1 MGTNFEL
8 AKRVFAAFGTS
19 AALMASALAPT
30 TTVAAPQATNAEQPR
45 GLEEVIVT
53 SRRRE
58 ESIMEIPLA
67 VSAFGQQDLQVRGVD
82 QMEELSNFTP
92 GFHFN
97 FENLGRADRGY
108 NTLTFRGM
116 DAGTFLVTRQPAQVF
131 INGVPVVGGNLPGLL
146 DVERTEVIKGPQS
159 AYFGRSTFAGA
170 VNFITRDPSFDW
182 RGRLALDVATY
193 DTQDVSLSFEGP
205 LVGDWLAGR
214 ITGRHYQT
222 GGQYRNYAN
231 RSEMLGARETN
242 ALTASFIAKPTEKLT
257 LRTFLAAWTDD
268 DGPDASVKTG
278 AAERNCDPLNQGQL
292 TNTCGEVPFR
302 LTPEQISNSMFID
315 EQFYRD
321 IIKNEANLAQIF
333 DENFIEKAGL
343 AREAAQVTFGASYAF
358 DSGYSLD
365 FNTGWN
371 LNNFQRMTGN
381 TPYYPDRLT
390 PNPNYGRIPGVRQ
403 YLEHLQ
409 SLTDQG
415 NEGYGYELRLT
426 SPDAARFRWL
436 VGVSSFYQMA
446 EGRPRGESATGFQDS
461 SFTTKREGTA
471 NGLFVGTAFDFTDAL
486 TLNLE
491 ARYQIDTVKSQV
503 TQGPGGPGYTKG
515 PLFKHDFKSFLP
527 RGILEYSFDGGS
539 NVYASI
545 AQGTRPGDF
554 NTHLG
559 FLTPEE
565 LAEVEREGGTGT
577 NIDEEKLT
585 SYEIGWKGR
594 FWDGRGRSTV
604 AIYYGDWSN
613 MQIFRNVQIGDITLG
628 TQRSIELTTSSGKSK
643 IQGVELEAWLALT
656 NEISLDLTGAYTDTE
671 YGPEYICNACLPIIG
686 TTDVTGNMKARYPKT
701 TGSLGLN
708 YNTTLGAKYDFFA
721 RLDYLYKG
729 SIFSSDANLAETGA
743 SQKVNVRVGV
753 DFDNLNIAFYAT
765 NIFHDKTYS
774 SIVDTINNLDRG
786 TPIPGFP
793 QGPAR
798 SLSVVLPEKPVYG
811 LKLTYEF

>member
-1 MGTNFEL
+1 M
-8 AKRVFAAFGTS
+8 V
-19 AALMASALAPT
+19 SALT
-30 TTVAAPQATNAEQPR
+30 TPVANSAPQSTGVEAAR

-58 ESIMEIPLA
+58 ESILEVPLA
-67 VSAFGQQDLQVRGVD
+67 VSAFGEADLQVRGVD

-182 RGRLALDVATY
+182 RGKLALDVATF
-193 DTQDVSLSFEGP
+193 DTSDVSLSIEGP

-214 ITGRHYQT
+214 VTARQYQT

-231 RSEMLGARETN
+231 RSEMLGARETK
-242 ALTASFIAKPTEKLT
+242 ALTASFVAKPTDKLT

-268 DGPDASVKTG
+268 DGPDAAVRTG
-278 AAERNCDPLNQGQL
+278 AAERNCDPLSQGQL

-302 LTPEQISNSMFID
+302 LRPDQISNSMFID

-321 IIKNEANLAQIF
+321 IVQNGAGLAQVF
-333 DENFIEKAGL
+333 DENFIRAAGL
-343 AREAAQVTFGASYAF
+343 AREAAQVTFGANYVF
-358 DSGYSLD
+358 DSDYSID

-371 LNNFQRMTGN
+371 INNFQRMTGS

-390 PNPNYGRIPGVRQ
+390 PNPNYGTIPGVRQ
-403 YLEHLQ
+403 YLEQLQ

-415 NEGYGYELRLT
+415 NEGYGLELRLT

-436 VGVSSFYQMA
+436 VGVSSHYQMA

-471 NGLFVGTAFDFTDAL
+471 NGVFAGTAFDVTDRL

-491 ARYQIDTVKSQV
+491 ARYQVDTVKSQV

-515 PLFKHDFKSFLP
+515 PLFKHDFTSFLP
-527 RGILEYSFDGGS
+527 RGILEYTFSDDS
-539 NVYASI
+539 NVYMSV

-559 FLTPEE
+559 FLNPEQI
-565 LAEVEREGGTGT
+565 AEVEREGGTGT

-594 FWDGRGRSTV
+594 FLDGRGRGTV
-604 AIYYGDWSN
+604 AVYYGDWTN

-628 TQRSIELTTSSGKSK
+628 TNRSVELTTSSGESEIK
-643 IQGVELEAWLALT
+643 GVEVEAWLAIT
-656 NEISLDLTGAYTDTE
+656 DEFSVDMTGAYTDTE
-671 YGPEYICNACLPIIG
+671 FGSEYLCNACVPIIG
-686 TTDVTGNMKARYPKT
+686 TTDVTGNVKARYPKT
-701 TGSLGLN
+701 SGSFGLN
-708 YNTTLGAKYDFFA
+708 YNTTLSTSQDFFA
-721 RLDYLYKG
+721 RVDYLYKG
-729 SIFSSDANLAETGA
+729 TIYSSDANLAETGA
-743 SQKVNVRVGV
+743 AHKVNVRVGV
-753 DFDNLNIAFYAT
+753 DFDNLNIALYAT
-765 NIFHDKTYS
+765 NIFNDKTYS

-786 TPIPGFP
+786 TPIAGYP

-798 SLSVVLPEKPVYG
+798 ALSVVLPEKPTYG

>member
-1 MGTNFEL
+1 MVNKFCS
-8 AKRVFAAFGTS
+8 AKRVFSAAGTS
-19 AALMASALAPT
+19 ATLMVSALAST
-30 TTVAAPQATNAEQPR
+30 ASHAAAPATGAEASR

-58 ESIMEIPLA
+58 ESILEIPLA
-67 VSAFGQQDLQVRGVD
+67 VSAFGESDLQVRGVD

-182 RGRLALDVATY
+182 RGKLALDVATF
-193 DTQDVSLSFEGP
+193 DTSDVSLSLEGP

-214 ITGRHYQT
+214 VTARQYQT

-231 RSEMLGARETN
+231 RSEMLGARETK
-242 ALTASFIAKPTEKLT
+242 ALTASFIAKPTAALT

-268 DGPDASVKTG
+268 DGPDAAVKTG

-292 TNTCGEVPFR
+292 TNTCGKVPFR
-302 LTPEQISNSMFID
+302 LRPEQISNSMFID
-315 EQFYRD
+315 EKFYRD
-321 IIKNEANLAQIF
+321 IVQNGAGLAQVF
-333 DENFIEKAGL
+333 DENFIREAGL
-343 AREAAQVTFGASYAF
+343 AREAAQVTFGANYVFESDYAI
-358 DSGYSLD
+358 D
-365 FNTGWN
+365 FNAGWN

-390 PNPNYGRIPGVRQ
+390 PNPNYGLVPGVRQ

-415 NEGYGYELRLT
+415 NEGFGYELRLT
-426 SPDAARFRWL
+426 SPDAERFRWL
-436 VGVSSFYQMA
+436 VGVSSHYQMA

-471 NGLFVGTAFDFTDAL
+471 NGIFAGTAFDITERL

-491 ARYQIDTVKSQV
+491 ARYQVDTVKSQI

-515 PLFKHDFKSFLP
+515 PLFKHDFTSFLP
-527 RGILEYSFDGGS
+527 RGILEFAFTDDS
-539 NVYASI
+539 NVYVSV

-559 FLTPEE
+559 FLNPAELEE
-565 LAEVEREGGTGT
+565 LRREGGTGT

-594 FWDGRGRSTV
+594 FLDGRGRATV
-604 AIYYGDWSN
+604 AAYYGDWTN
-613 MQIFRNVQIGDITLG
+613 MQIFRNVQIGDVTQG
-628 TQRSIELTTSSGKSK
+628 TNRSVELTTSSGESEIK
-643 IQGVELEAWLALT
+643 GVEIEAWLSLT
-656 NEISLDLTGAYTDTE
+656 DEVSIDLTGAYTDTE
-671 YGPEYICNACLPIIG
+671 FGPEYLCNACVPIIG
-686 TTDVTGNMKARYPKT
+686 TTDVTGNVKARYPKT
-701 TGSLGLN
+701 SGSFGLN
-708 YNTTLGAKYDFFA
+708 YNTTLANNRDLFA
-721 RLDYLYKG
+721 RVDYLYKG
-729 SIFSSDANLAETGA
+729 TIYSSDANLAETGA
-743 SQKVNVRVGV
+743 AHKVNVRIGM
-753 DFDNLNIAFYAT
+753 DFDNLNIALYAT
-765 NIFHDKTYS
+765 NIFKDKTYS

-786 TPIPGFP
+786 TPIAGAPLGPGR
-793 QGPAR
+793 A
-798 SLSVVLPEKPVYG
+798 LSVVLPEKPTYG